1 MKTARTDPTD
11 APAGYLRWALGNGA
25 WLLLPT
31 GAVDT
36 LLVERQA
43 QARTAVLGSERTPTP
58 PQVDKPKALTWAER
72 WGEAPL
78 PGLLRVVLQHEA
90 IVDGTLL
97 EQRLTRSADSDVT
110 RRSKEVLERLAA
122 EGPDRPI
129 ARPPNWREGLQE
141 LVREMPHFREPVRLL
156 SNALALGE
164 VSAGPTRIPPLLL
177 LGPPGVGKTHFSQT
191 VAALLGTS
199 HASLAFDQPGAGTGL
214 RGSHKYW
221 GNSHYGLLFELLCLG
236 EYANPVVLLDEI
248 DKAAVESSSHGSIK
262 PLGQLHGALEPVTA
276 RRLSDVSLD
285 LEFDASQVTYIATAN
300 SLRGIEPSVLSRFE
314 IFSIEP
320 PEPREAVETARR
332 VAKSVLGRLG
342 LGERLRFDP
351 KGYYVLAHLS
361 PRLMQRTV
369 EKSAAT
375 AVAEQRSEVSEAD
388 LWAEL
393 GLDGASELH

>member
-1 MKTARTDPTD
+1 MRTARTDPAD
-11 APAGYLRWALGNGA
+11 APAGYQRWAVGNGA

-36 LLVERQA
+36 MLVERQA
-43 QARTAVLGSERTPTP
+43 QARTAVLGSERTPEP
-58 PQVDKPKALTWAER
+58 RQVDKPKALSWAER

-78 PGLLRVVLQHEA
+78 PGRLRVVLQHEA

-110 RRSKEVLERLAA
+110 RRSKDILDRLAA
-122 EGPDRPI
+122 EGPDRSI

-141 LVREMPHFREPVRLL
+141 LVREMPHFAEPVRLL

-164 VSAGPTRIPPLLL
+164 ASACPTRIPPMLL
-177 LGPPGVGKTHFSQT
+177 LGPPGVGKTHFSQA

-214 RGSHKYW
+214 RGSDKYW

-236 EYANPVVLLDEI
+236 EHANPVVLLDEI
-248 DKAAVESSSHGSIK
+248 DKAAVESSNHGSIN

-285 LEFDASQVTYIATAN
+285 LEFDASLVTYIATAN

-314 IFSIEP
+314 IFSIAL

-332 VAKSVLGRLG
+332 LANSVLARLG
-342 LGERLRFDP
+342 LDERLRFDP

-361 PRLMQRTV
+361 PRLMLRTV
-369 EKSAAT
+369 EKSAAA
-375 AVAEQRSEVSEAD
+375 AVAEKRSEVSEAD

-393 GLDGASELH
+393 GMDGESELH